1 MTLWVFILSWNVSGD
16 LIGATYQTLISNS
29 IPSCHKIFM
38 VLNILTSEK
47 DPQMTFVSTDYLCFA
62 RLSWEGLS
70 NYYFW
75 DFWGFSRPNPQFPA
89 VSLFQ
94 RMKTT
99 VISDVIKVGINFS
112 HWKLRLRWHCT
123 VKILHRH
130 HSGQGLL
137 FTHKKGVIGAMSV
150 TARGSQVENHHT
162 NWPNLYY
169 L

>member
-1 MTLWVFILSWNVSGD
+1 MIVKNFEEVFLYQYATTGKASIPLTWKPTEAWLWVFILSWNVSGD

-47 DPQMTFVSTDYLCFA
+47 DPQMTFVSTEYLCFA
-62 RLSWEGLS
+62 RLSLEGLS

-75 DFWGFSRPNPQFPA
+75 DFWGFSRPNPLFPA

-94 RMKTT
+94 RMMTT

-112 HWKLRLRWHCT
+112 RWQLRLRRHCT
-123 VKILHRH
+123 V
-130 HSGQGLL
+130 
-137 FTHKKGVIGAMSV
+137 
-150 TARGSQVENHHT
+150 
-162 NWPNLYY
+162 
-169 L
+169 